1 MRSNKSW
8 ADLTDEAKLTRNE
21 EKEHMQA
28 NNNRLANYIDKVR
41 QLQTENR
48 RMTKQIQVIEESQVK
63 EIRDVRKMYDREVQ
77 DLKSAIDD
85 QTRNYR
91 DLQAASEKVLTD
103 NRDFKTMQE
112 KKNEEARQ
120 KMAAVNRLRE
130 EIQRLKNK
138 IALSE
143 SEDKA
148 AKEKLKEVL
157 PELGKLRTRTLE
169 INRLLEEVKR
179 DKAKLEGQC
188 KDLNS
193 DLKNKVREMEDRLT
207 TVKTRKQQELIEIG
221 ANLERQY
228 EDRVQKMLSELREVY
243 EKQMKSSR
251 EEFTKKYET
260 KVSGL
265 QLLLSTERAK
275 NHSNRGD
282 EEEAQKRIA
291 ALSSKVS
298 RLESENNELSRKLEK
313 LTNSMDEQAR
323 LHNSQL
329 NVKDGEIRQLLEK
342 ITSQREAYRDLMQ
355 AKTALDMEIAVYR
368 KLVECEEDRL
378 GITANSS
385 FDPSDSDWE
394 PTSPSYSRVTREEKQ
409 ETTVRR
415 VLGQTE
421 I

>member
-103 NRDFKTMQE
+103 NRDFKSMQE

-143 SEDKA
+143 SEDKV

-394 PTSPSYSRVTREEKQ
+394 PTSPSYSKVTREEKQ